1 MAILQFL
8 HFVLPYSSL
17 RKTKIVK
24 KLLIS
29 LVHRALKN
37 INIKTCCNKNT
48 KIGKYGT
55 KTIENVLFF
64 VSYTKFWPLLF
75 VVVTP
80 IFTIVGDVKCW
91 RIWLLFLLLNRI
103 CIDFLYI
110 FIGKI
115 NKRLDL
121 LRHSSVCWLIL
132 NWEKSQFWH

>member
-1 MAILQFL
+1 MASLQFL
-8 HFVLPYSSL
+8 PFVLPCSSL

-37 INIKTCCNKNT
+37 ISIKTCCNKNT
-48 KIGKYGT
+48 KIGTYGT

-91 RIWLLFLLLNRI
+91 RIWLLFLLLNGI
-103 CIDFLYI
+103 CIVFLYI

-121 LRHSSVCWLIL
+121 LRHSSLSWLIL